1 MSGSRYELAG
11 LGFRDGMRGSRR
23 SAAPPLSGKSR
34 HDQELWRIPQ
44 DLPGGAGKRGEPDP
58 VIEED
63 AGWTVS
69 EILFWTALMELSGGL
84 NLVLKFAANCP
95 IHICRSALVLS
106 CHPSKPLFEKKA
118 FFSPH
123 KCGKMAFS
131 HKLVQPSTELRKRL
145 TPPIS
150 MI

>member
-1 MSGSRYELAG
+1 MKKTKQKQEAKLLIYQSIFAVSGSRYELAG

-69 EILFWTALMELSGGL
+69 EILF
-84 NLVLKFAANCP
+84 
-95 IHICRSALVLS
+95 
-106 CHPSKPLFEKKA
+106 
-118 FFSPH
+118 
-123 KCGKMAFS
+123 
-131 HKLVQPSTELRKRL
+131 
-145 TPPIS
+145 
-150 MI
+150 